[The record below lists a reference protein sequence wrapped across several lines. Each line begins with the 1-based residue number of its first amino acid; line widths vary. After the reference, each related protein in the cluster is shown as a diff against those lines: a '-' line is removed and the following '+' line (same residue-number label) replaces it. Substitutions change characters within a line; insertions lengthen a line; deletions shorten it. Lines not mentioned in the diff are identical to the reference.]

1 MMALFSAS
9 ADMGFLLLR
18 IMANRQSR
26 RWALP
31 HEAICKPG
39 RGEACQ
45 SVLPAGIDCNCFTNL
60 HGRLFIALEIVDDQ
74 NAPGPP
80 QRKARR
86 AQVEAD
92 YFSVGRLP
100 RDSLRDR

>member
-9 ADMGFLLLR
+9 ADMGFLLLG
-18 IMANRQSR
+18 IIATRQSG

-31 HEAICKPG
+31 HEAFCKPG

-60 HGRLFIALEIVDDQ
+60 HGRLFIALQIDDQ

-80 QRKARR
+80 QRNARR
-86 AQVEAD
+86 AQVDAEMVSALG
-92 YFSVGRLP
+92 S
-100 RDSLRDR
+100 